1 MDLGN
6 PLALLSGLII
16 GGIGFVL
23 FVLGKKQHNVRCLV
37 TGVAMCV
44 FPYFVGSLL
53 ALWLIAAAC
62 LGGLYAWT
70 RFGGDTL

>member
-6 PLALLSGLII
+6 PWMLLSGLII

-23 FVLGKKQHNVRCLV
+23 FVIGKKQQNLRCLV
-37 TGVAMCV
+37 TGIAMSV

-53 ALWLIAAAC
+53 ALWLVTAAC
-62 LGGLYAWT
+62 LGGLYAWS
-70 RFGGDTL
+70 RFGGDAV